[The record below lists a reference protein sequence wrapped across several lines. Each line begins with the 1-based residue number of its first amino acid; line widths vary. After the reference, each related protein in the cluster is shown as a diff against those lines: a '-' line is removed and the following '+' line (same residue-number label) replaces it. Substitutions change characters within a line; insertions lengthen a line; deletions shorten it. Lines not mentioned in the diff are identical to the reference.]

1 MEIIED
7 NTEKVIYRQSKIVDD
22 ILDKTFTHTYN
33 CKCGTSF
40 KVNALDI
47 QFNWILFDYKDFYIR
62 CPHCGEYHYIQSDVE
77 WPSADDTFKDIKFML
92 TRRLIDMQ
100 KELKVQAKDLKK
112 EQKQREKAYKKE
124 QKKVK
129 KC

>member
-7 NTEKVIYRQSKIVDD
+7 NTDKVICRHMHIAED
-22 ILDKTFTHTYN
+22 ILEKTFSHTYH

-47 QFNWILFDYKDFYIR
+47 KFNWVLFDYKDFYIP

-77 WPSADDTFKDIKFML
+77 WPSADDTFKDIRFIL
-92 TRRLIDMQ
+92 TRRIIDMQ
-100 KELKVQAKDLKK
+100 KEMKAQAKALKK
-112 EQKQREKAYKKE
+112 EQKKLEKQSKKA
-124 QKKVK
+124 K